1 MRAFNVRLVRLAV
14 AAGAIAGSA
23 LVSSVAQAAD
33 ETPSTEPPSVTTSDV
48 ASVTEVIAVDP
59 AAEVIVVDP
68 PSDALFEDIAVIE
81 IVVPKAEG
89 VEPDPSN
96 TASSAD
102 ELTTVASS
110 APAPALAMETSEP
123 GPSETDEHGSD
134 HQGSSGGQGGQSGS
148 GNPFRMTFT
157 VEWHDSDGKQI
168 TEFDVMVPPELLAEF
183 ELLATSRTGKGNNE
197 TSATCTYPDGEPVL
211 RCIYEG
217 HGKSGSEALII
228 PAKKEAFYTVSVA
241 WPVTGWTV
249 SGADPEQE
257 YKARKTCGVE
267 SGGDHGTGG
276 GHEPGSEPEAAGL
289 EGNGD
294 DSDGHGS
301 GGQGS
306 GGHGGGGV
314 SCVHTVVMRQVAS
327 LPPAPPP
334 PAPEPP
340 AAPPTQE
347 SGVVPPGVTPPATP
361 TAPEMQSFAAAPR
374 SLPATG
380 GSVSLILLIG
390 GVLITMG
397 SALAGLT
404 RRAS

>member
-1 MRAFNVRLVRLAV
+1 
-14 AAGAIAGSA
+14 
-23 LVSSVAQAAD
+23 
-33 ETPSTEPPSVTTSDV
+33 
-48 ASVTEVIAVDP
+48 
-59 AAEVIVVDP
+59 
-68 PSDALFEDIAVIE
+68 
-81 IVVPKAEG
+81 
-89 VEPDPSN
+89 
-96 TASSAD
+96 
-102 ELTTVASS
+102 
-110 APAPALAMETSEP
+110 
-123 GPSETDEHGSD
+123 
-134 HQGSSGGQGGQSGS
+134 
-148 GNPFRMTFT
+148 MTFT
-157 VEWHDSDGKQI
+157 VEWHDSDGNQI
-168 TEFDVMVPPELLAEF
+168 TEFDVMVPPELLAQF

-217 HGKSGSEALII
+217 HGKSGSDALII
-228 PAKKEAFYTVSVA
+228 PAKQDARYTVSVA

-249 SGADPEQE
+249 TGADPEQE

-327 LPPAPPP
+327 LPPAPSP

-347 SGVVPPGVTPPATP
+347 SGVVPPAVTPPATP
-361 TAPEMQSFAAAPR
+361 TAPEMQSLAATPR

-380 GSVSLILLIG
+380 GSVSVILLIG

-404 RRAS
+404 RRTS